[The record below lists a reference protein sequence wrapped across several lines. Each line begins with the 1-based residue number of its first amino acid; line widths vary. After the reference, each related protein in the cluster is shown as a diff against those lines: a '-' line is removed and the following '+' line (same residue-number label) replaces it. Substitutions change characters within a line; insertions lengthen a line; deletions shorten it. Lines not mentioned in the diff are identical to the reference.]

1 MADMDRAATNRF
13 VYQRLARPGFR
24 KRLIAAAPDGAR
36 PIIVLMREDPI
47 SALVDQ
53 VRAVGGAGNVVL
65 PTLNG
70 IVVLAVTTVDDE
82 FPPGDGEAPTLR
94 SDATVG
100 VLFERLTLDG
110 LIGGDTVHDF
120 AVIRPDNRT
129 ERGQAEVVALG
140 G

>member
-1 MADMDRAATNRF
+1 
-13 VYQRLARPGFR
+13 VPG
-24 KRLIAAAPDGAR
+24 LHPQ
-36 PIIVLMREDPI
+36 

-70 IVVLAVTTVDDE
+70 IVVLAVTTIDDE
-82 FPPGDGEAPTLR
+82 FPPGDIEAPTLR

-110 LIGGDTVHDF
+110 LAGGAAIHDF
-120 AVIRPDNRT
+120 TVTRPDSRT